1 MEGCDEPFE
10 QGSVALARIGK
21 TAPTAEQIKKMYYD
35 EKCLFHENAKCTLY
49 GTSDE
54 VKGMAYDDGTDIL
67 HVGTPSGR
75 SEFDGL
81 TRINNTTTPVTTAIV
96 ASNGLVVEE

>member
-1 MEGCDEPFE
+1 MGRCSAKFWASEKN
-10 QGSVALARIGK
+10 V
-21 TAPTAEQIKKMYYD
+21 YD
-35 EKCLFHENAKCTLY
+35 ENNFVDHANALY
-49 GTSDE
+49 MELNE